1 MRTEVAGLVAKG
13 MTHDQVIEYFVKKH
27 GGQDVLAA
35 PIDRGFNRVAWLLP
49 YGVGLV
55 GVALIGRIAWRWSHR
70 STAASAPPPGPGDAA
85 LERRLDDELRD
96 LD

>member
-1 MRTEVAGLVAKG
+1 MREELAALVAKG

-35 PIDRGFNRVAWLLP
+35 PIDRGFNRVAWLVP

-70 STAASAPPPGPGDAA
+70 GAAVSAAVPGPSDAA